1 MMNDIEE
8 LEIFANK
15 IRKLSLDMALSAGK
29 AGCHVGGGFSSIEL
43 FAVLFGAVLN
53 VDSKNPCDENRDRF
67 IASKAHCILPHFSTL
82 VLKGF
87 IDREKLMSFH
97 DDAGFLA
104 GHPWRV
110 ESGLE
115 FSGGS
120 LGMGLSIGIGMA
132 LNARRKNLSYNTY
145 VLLGDGESNEGAVWE
160 ALMSAPHFK
169 LDNLVAIVDYNNM
182 QFDGPCS
189 EIMGM
194 EPLDE
199 RLRTFGWETVRV
211 DGHNIAALLEAF
223 FAKHDGK
230 PLAIV
235 ADTVKARGIPGLEN
249 KAESHHATLTQEMYD
264 AVVDDMEG
272 GRYGRV

>member
-1 MMNDIEE
+1 MTSDIEE
-8 LEIFANK
+8 LAIFSNK
-15 IRKLSLDMALSAGK
+15 IRKSCLDMALSAGK

-53 VDSKNPCDENRDRF
+53 VDPKNPCDENRDRF

-87 IDREKLMSFH
+87 VDREKFMS
-97 DDAGFLA
+97 
-104 GHPWRV
+104 
-110 ESGLE
+110 
-115 FSGGS
+115 
-120 LGMGLSIGIGMA
+120 MA
-132 LNARRKNLSYNTY
+132 LNARRKNLPYKTY

-160 ALMSAPHFK
+160 AFMSAPHFK

-199 RLRTFGWETVRV
+199 RLRAFGWETLRV

-223 FAKHDGK
+223 SVKHDGK

-264 AVVDDMEG
+264 AVVADMEG

>member
-1 MMNDIEE
+1 MTSDIEE
-8 LEIFANK
+8 LEIFSNK
-15 IRKLSLDMALSAGK
+15 IRKSCLDMALSAGK

-53 VDSKNPCDENRDRF
+53 VDPKNPCDENRDRF
-67 IASKAHCILPHFSTL
+67 VASKAHCILPHFSAL

-87 IDREKLMSFH
+87 VDREKLMSFH

-132 LNARRKNLSYNTY
+132 LNARRKNLPYKTY

-160 ALMSAPHFK
+160 AFMSAPHFK

-199 RLRTFGWETVRV
+199 RLRAFGWETVRV
-211 DGHNIAALLEAF
+211 DGHSIAALLEAF
-223 FAKHDGK
+223 SVKHDGK

-249 KAESHHATLTQEMYD
+249 KAESHHAILTQEMHD
-264 AVVDDMEG
+264 AVVADMEG

>member
-1 MMNDIEE
+1 MTSDIEE
-8 LEIFANK
+8 LEIFSNK
-15 IRKLSLDMALSAGK
+15 IRKSCLDMALSAGK

-53 VDSKNPCDENRDRF
+53 VDPKNPCDENRDRF

-87 IDREKLMSFH
+87 VDREKLMSFH

-132 LNARRKNLSYNTY
+132 LNARRKNLTYKTY

-160 ALMSAPHFK
+160 AFMSASHYK

-223 FAKHDGK
+223 SAKHDGK

-249 KAESHHATLTQEMYD
+249 RAESHHATLTQEMYD
-264 AVVDDMEG
+264 AVVADMEG

>member
-1 MMNDIEE
+1 MTSDIEE
-8 LEIFANK
+8 LEIFSNK
-15 IRKLSLDMALSAGK
+15 IRKSCLDMALSAGK

-53 VDSKNPCDENRDRF
+53 VDPKNPCDENRDRF
-67 IASKAHCILPHFSTL
+67 VASKAHCILPHFSTL

-87 IDREKLMSFH
+87 VDREKLMSFH

-132 LNARRKNLSYNTY
+132 LNARRKNLPYKTY

-160 ALMSAPHFK
+160 AFMSAPHFK

-199 RLRTFGWETVRV
+199 RLRAFGWETVRV
-211 DGHNIAALLEAF
+211 DGHSIAALLEAF
-223 FAKHDGK
+223 SVKHDGK

-249 KAESHHATLTQEMYD
+249 KAESHHAILTQEMHD
-264 AVVDDMEG
+264 AVVADMEG

>member
-53 VDSKNPCDENRDRF
+53 VDLKNPCDENRDRF

-87 IDREKLMSFH
+87 VDHDKLMTFH

-132 LNARRKNLSYNTY
+132 LNARRKNLSYKTY

-160 ALMSAPHFK
+160 AFMSAPHFK

-249 KAESHHATLTQEMYD
+249 KAESHHAPLTQEMYD
-264 AVVDDMEG
+264 AVVADMEG

>member
-1 MMNDIEE
+1 MNDIEE

-15 IRKLSLDMALSAGK
+15 IRKLSLDIAMCAGK
-29 AGCHVGGGFSSIEL
+29 GGCHIGGGFSCIEI
-43 FAVLFGAVLN
+43 FAVLYGKLLKIDV
-53 VDSKNPCDENRDRF
+53 SNPTSQERDRF
-67 IASKAHCILPHFSTL
+67 IASKAHCVLPLYSAL
-82 VLKGF
+82 VLNGLITCEEAKAF
-87 IDREKLMSFH
+87 HEDASLLM
-97 DDAGFLA
+97 
-104 GHPWRV
+104 GHPWSVRN
-110 ESGLE
+110 GLE

-132 LNARRKNLSYNTY
+132 LNARRKNMPYKTY

-160 ALMSAPHFK
+160 AFMSAPHFK

-235 ADTVKARGIPGLEN
+235 ADTVKARGISGLEN

-264 AVVDDMEG
+264 AVVADMEG

>member
-1 MMNDIEE
+1 MDDIEE

-15 IRKLSLDMALSAGK
+15 IRKSCLDMALSAGK
-29 AGCHVGGGFSSIEL
+29 SGCHVGGGFSSIEL
-43 FAVLFGAVLN
+43 FAVLFGAVLK
-53 VDSKNPCDENRDRF
+53 VYPKNPCDENRDRF

-87 IDREKLMSFH
+87 VNREKLMSFH

-132 LNARRKNLSYNTY
+132 LNARRKNLSYKTY

-160 ALMSAPHFK
+160 AFMSAPHFK
-169 LDNLVAIVDYNNM
+169 LDNIVAIVDYNNM

-223 FAKHDGK
+223 CVKHDGK

-264 AVVDDMEG
+264 AVVADMEG